1 MNAAGDV
8 LGTGRVAC
16 TDLRRTPHGSEHDP
30 RAWLEESF
38 GAARAALAATG
49 RDSVDAI
56 GIGALGPAPVVL
68 DDDLEPLV
76 PSPLFPIVPV
86 PEWARGLPSD
96 VVDRAAW
103 VVDVAGFLVSALTG
117 RPVIDRVTA
126 ADHIVDGVA
135 APIPV
140 PEPIEPLDVAGGLG
154 KEAAEVLGLP
164 PDVPVVAGTYD
175 TFVDLAGVGVGEVG
189 DGAIVLGS
197 TAIVG
202 VVRDEPDAPEGLRAS
217 PHVGPGWFVGGWTSA
232 AGRALDW
239 VASLAPSG
247 ERERIVAEAGAMS
260 AGSAGVLG
268 LPSLDGERAP
278 VWDPAARGALIGLTT
293 DTTLAGIYRG
303 MFDGVVLSTA
313 DLAERLGPAAD
324 DVPWVAT
331 GGGVRDAAWLQA
343 TADAL
348 GRSLAVVDLPD
359 AGGPARL
366 ALQAIGHAAPP
377 PERRVVSP
385 DARATARW
393 RELADVYRRLHDD
406 LADRMRRLGS
416 LAEGAAP

>member
-1 MNAAGDV
+1 
-8 LGTGRVAC
+8 
-16 TDLRRTPHGSEHDP
+16 
-30 RAWLEESF
+30 
-38 GAARAALAATG
+38 
-49 RDSVDAI
+49 
-56 GIGALGPAPVVL
+56 
-68 DDDLEPLV
+68 
-76 PSPLFPIVPV
+76 
-86 PEWARGLPSD
+86 
-96 VVDRAAW
+96 
-103 VVDVAGFLVSALTG
+103 
-117 RPVIDRVTA
+117 
-126 ADHIVDGVA
+126 
-135 APIPV
+135 
-140 PEPIEPLDVAGGLG
+140 
-154 KEAAEVLGLP
+154 
-164 PDVPVVAGTYD
+164 
-175 TFVDLAGVGVGEVG
+175 
-189 DGAIVLGS
+189 
-197 TAIVG
+197 
-202 VVRDEPDAPEGLRAS
+202 
-217 PHVGPGWFVGGWTSA
+217 
-232 AGRALDW
+232 
-239 VASLAPSG
+239 
-247 ERERIVAEAGAMS
+247 
-260 AGSAGVLG
+260 VLG

-377 PERRVVSP
+377 PERRVVRP